1 LTEPINFKS
10 TEFNNSIK
18 FISSLGNEISFQKKE
33 ILISPGYNSQF
44 VFFILEG
51 VLKQY
56 YSILDSSKSKSD
68 KIKTEQREF
77 VFRLIQEGE
86 FCESATSLR
95 NIHPSSDS
103 IEDLSSGKAIQIY
116 YPDLEVKMQS
126 DIFLSNTIRR
136 IIEDYYIE
144 QERRILSFLS
154 NSPKQRYDEL
164 IANHPEWIGKF
175 PDYVIA
181 SFLGI
186 TKETMSRFRAK
197 N

>member
-1 LTEPINFKS
+1 MTEPINFKS

-18 FISSLGNEISFQKKE
+18 FIASLGNEISFQKKE

>member
-1 LTEPINFKS
+1 MTEAINFNS
-10 TEFNNSIK
+10 TEFNNSIE
-18 FISSLGNEISFQKKE
+18 FISSLGKEVSFQKKE

-56 YSILDSSKSKSD
+56 YSILGRSKSKSD

-103 IEDLSSGKAIQIY
+103 IEALSSGKAIQIY

-154 NSPKQRYDEL
+154 NSPKQRYNEL

>member
-1 LTEPINFKS
+1 S

>member
-1 LTEPINFKS
+1 MTEPINFKS

-103 IEDLSSGKAIQIY
+103 IEALSSGKAIQIY

>member
-10 TEFNNSIK
+10 TEFNNSIE
-18 FISSLGNEISFQKKE
+18 FISSLGKEISFQKKE

-56 YSILDSSKSKSD
+56 YSILDSSKGKSD

-103 IEDLSSGKAIQIY
+103 IEALSSGKAIQIY

-144 QERRILSFLS
+144 QERRIFSFLS
-154 NSPKQRYDEL
+154 NSPKQRYNEL

>member
-1 LTEPINFKS
+1 MTEPINFKS
-10 TEFNNSIK
+10 TEFNNSIE
-18 FISSLGNEISFQKKE
+18 FISSLGKEVSFQKKE
-33 ILISPGYNSQF
+33 ILISPGYNSQY

-56 YSILDSSKSKSD
+56 YSILDSSKGKFD
-68 KIKTEQREF
+68 KIKTEQREL

-103 IEDLSSGKAIQIY
+103 IEALSSGKAIQIY

-181 SFLGI
+181 SYLGI

>member
-103 IEDLSSGKAIQIY
+103 IEALSSGKAIQIY

>member
-1 LTEPINFKS
+1 MTEPINFKS